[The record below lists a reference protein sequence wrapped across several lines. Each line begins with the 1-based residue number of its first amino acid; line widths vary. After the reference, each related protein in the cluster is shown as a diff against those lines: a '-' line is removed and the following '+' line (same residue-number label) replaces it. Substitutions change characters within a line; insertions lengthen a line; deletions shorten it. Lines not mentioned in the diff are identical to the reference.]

1 MYSSILLLDVPYR
14 TRSRLD
20 GASRESEILRGVA
33 GHDKFFFKKYE
44 TMYTT
49 HVLRSACLK
58 GVCSHNQTVCYI
70 LITT

>member
-1 MYSSILLLDVPYR
+1 MFHIEHDLGWMEPV
-14 TRSRLD
+14 
-20 GASRESEILRGVA
+20 ESEILRGVA

-58 GVCSHNQTVCYI
+58 GVCSHNQTV
-70 LITT
+70 TF